1 MTIGVSLI
9 LIAVGAI
16 LVWGVSADAEGLD
29 IDAIGVIL
37 MIVGF
42 VGAILSMIFWS
53 EWSPAYRGTRR
64 RAVVD
69 EGVPVARRATY
80 AAPRRE
86 VVVEEEEVA
95 PPAAPPPGA
104 PPP

>member
-16 LVWGVSADAEGLD
+16 LVWGVSADAEGLNV
-29 IDAIGVIL
+29 DAIGVIL

-42 VGAILSMIFWS
+42 VGFLLSLVFWS
-53 EWSPAYRGTRR
+53 EWSPVYRGARR
-64 RAVVD
+64 RAYV
-69 EGVPVARRATY
+69 EGEAPVARREVY
-80 AAPRRE
+80 APRRE

-95 PPAAPPPGA
+95 PPAAPPPG
-104 PPP
+104 PP